1 MFRLTTRFKFALI
14 FSFYILCFLVS
25 IYFIFILILNFMVDY
40 QFKKDLAEQST
51 DIINNHLFFEEARV
65 VFKKDSE
72 GSTLKE
78 YLLTHQSSAVFL
90 DNQDIVLRSY
100 GFLALN
106 DQNLKNFINNRKDVA
121 SPDYQKLIWDKNEVF
136 ISLIPL
142 KTKGE
147 TLGLMVLAKS
157 LDEFNNLKQMIL
169 LAFTSFGLIC
179 ILGSFLLGN
188 ILARSAF
195 KPLKKM
201 IEVIDKVEFDKL
213 EQMLNVTGNPRDESV
228 RLGNKF
234 NEMLLRLD
242 DMAKR
247 QKAFVANASHE
258 LKTPLTRAISSLDL
272 ITSGSAK
279 DKEELN
285 LVKEDLFAV
294 NEILERL
301 LVLTKLKMDVHGL
314 AKSYNLK
321 SEELFEYL
329 EKQFQNQLFQK
340 KIDFKGEF
348 TGIVS
353 VSIPKEYL
361 QIILTNLLSNAIKHS
376 VPGSSIYFSVSKN
389 PHKTTISIR
398 DEGKGMSKEELKHI
412 FDRFYQGETPEKGYG
427 IGLSIVKQIC
437 NLFKIEVKVESE
449 KDVGTKIKLYIAYP
463 AA

>member
-14 FSFYILCFLVS
+14 FSFYVLCFLIS
-25 IYFIFILILNFMVDY
+25 IYFIFIVILNFMVDY

-121 SPDYQKLIWDKNEVF
+121 SPDYQ
-136 ISLIPL
+136 
-142 KTKGE
+142 
-147 TLGLMVLAKS
+147 
-157 LDEFNNLKQMIL
+157 
-169 LAFTSFGLIC
+169 
-179 ILGSFLLGN
+179 
-188 ILARSAF
+188 
-195 KPLKKM
+195 KM

-314 AKSYNLK
+314 TKSYNLK
-321 SEELFEYL
+321 SEELFGYL
-329 EKQFQNQLFQK
+329 EKQFQNQLSQK

-353 VSIPKEYL
+353 VAIPKEYL
-361 QIILTNLLSNAIKHS
+361 QIILTNLLSHAIKHS

-389 PHKTTISIR
+389 QDKTTISIR

-463 AA
+463 